1 MVIILDLGRVV
12 ITWKVFRLQSNNRR
26 ETKDVM
32 AGEEFSRVFASL
44 LASLRS
50 QKQRE
55 DKVTKIDENILLG

>member
-12 ITWKVFRLQSNNRR
+12 IPWKVFRLQSDCPR
-26 ETKDVM
+26 ETGDVM
-32 AGEEFSRVFASL
+32 GEEFSRVFASL